1 MKTGKEDGAVYGRE
15 QPGQLSVISFTE
27 NGKRLSRVI
36 KETMGHMEVTLYTKH
51 GSSQGQECE
60 IQPLPVETSVG
71 MWAKTQMEQGSAMVF
86 IGACGIAV
94 RAVAPYITDKL
105 HDCPVLVMDEL
116 GKYVISVLAGHMG
129 GATQLACQLAEKTGA
144 QPVITTATDLNGKF
158 AVDLFAKR
166 NRLFIEDSRGIG
178 SVSARALEGKLITL
192 SVETGHWRGKDP
204 TPEGVCLLDYGSGET
219 ADVVVTSRSG
229 EFGGALLLRP
239 KEYVIGMGCRKGKDA
254 GQIEAFILREIEKL
268 GISVEQISGLASI
281 SQKSR
286 EEGMVAWCRKER
298 VPFIIFDA
306 KELGEMEGEFC
317 GSAFV
322 EKTVGVDNVCERA
335 ALKACGP
342 GGKLVWKKQSENGMT
357 IAVAKREWMV
367 DFYGE

>member
-60 IQPLPVETSVG
+60 IQLLPVDTSVG

-116 GKYVISVLAGHMG
+116 GKYVIPVLAGHIG
-129 GATQLACQLAEKTGA
+129 GANQLACQLAEKTGA

-178 SVSARALEGKLITL
+178 SVSARALEGKLITK
-192 SVETGHWRGKDP
+192 RGYGIERNIDICRDNGRTKAVGASGCSGDKDP
-204 TPEGVCLLDYGSGET
+204 GVRGHGVRGAFIKSGAFGEGASGADGDGGD
-219 ADVVVTSRSG
+219 ADVYG
-229 EFGGALLLRP
+229 GGA
-239 KEYVIGMGCRKGKDA
+239 V
-254 GQIEAFILREIEKL
+254 
-268 GISVEQISGLASI
+268 
-281 SQKSR
+281 
-286 EEGMVAWCRKER
+286 
-298 VPFIIFDA
+298 
-306 KELGEMEGEFC
+306 
-317 GSAFV
+317 
-322 EKTVGVDNVCERA
+322 
-335 ALKACGP
+335 
-342 GGKLVWKKQSENGMT
+342 
-357 IAVAKREWMV
+357 
-367 DFYGE
+367 